1 MSNSEEEFPESK
13 KDSYELPEGEETKA
27 KSDGLGS
34 KRLVFLAKCMGV
46 SILLGILIYWA
57 SEATFRPPAVDS
69 ESNSEWVGLT
79 NDLIGRTRP
88 GWGDGAWG
96 PASFVGELPFELTS
110 QLLSSLYG
118 NFDVREIL
126 GPLRPFLLN
135 KASGWILVCIIS
147 GIVFGLI
154 RARSWRKRVIE
165 RQAYDEPIVSQKL
178 RTWLIRVALVLVLVV
193 VVFEIRNGLR
203 RGEREANF
211 QFLLA
216 SAKGNV
222 SDVNHWL
229 SEGASVHV
237 KIWEMERFKPNYERG
252 EYRHRMEYIGP
263 ARNASKEDADLFG
276 WENRGYNALHLA
288 AREGYKE
295 TVELLL
301 SKGANVNEKVDNSEK
316 IEIPRGTP
324 LHFAAQGGHKEIV
337 ELLLS
342 KGANVDERAGI
353 PNEREW
359 GFTALHLGIG
369 NLEIVELLLENGA
382 NVNAQNFH
390 GDGATSLHQ
399 ASRLGNVEVVKLL
412 LAKGARVDAKAAFKN
427 TPLHWAV
434 YSDKFDVAVVE
445 QLLSKG
451 ADVNAKTEYP
461 FYTPLHLAVRR
472 NFFLVREF
480 RRALESK
487 PDSEAK
493 AKLQAPLDAELK
505 KLGELKGLV
514 ELLIAQGAEV
524 NAESHDG
531 TPLDMAEVNE
541 LTETVELLRKH
552 GGKTKRELRE
562 E

>member
-1 MSNSEEEFPESK
+1 EFPESK

-27 KSDGLGS
+27 KSDGLG
-34 KRLVFLAKCMGV
+34 KRYVFLAKCMGV
-46 SILLGILIYWA
+46 SILFAILTYWA
-57 SEATFRPPAVDS
+57 SEASFRPPPVDKDVDTYEWRGWVNELKNSIHREQGGPVNYFS
-69 ESNSEWVGLT
+69 EAMLEF
-79 NDLIGRTRP
+79 
-88 GWGDGAWG
+88 G
-96 PASFVGELPFELTS
+96 PSFLFE
-110 QLLSSLYG
+110 
-118 NFDVREIL
+118 FFFAEIL
-126 GPLRPFLLN
+126 GWR
-135 KASGWILVCIIS
+135 AVVSHATGWIFFVCFL
-147 GIVFGLI
+147 GFVFWFF
-154 RARSWRKRVIE
+154 RAWSWRKKAIE
-165 RQAYDEPIVSQKL
+165 KQVYDEPFISQRL
-178 RTWLIRVALVLVLVV
+178 RTWLIRVALVLILVI
-193 VVFEIRNGLR
+193 VVFEIRNGMR

-216 SAKGNV
+216 AQKGQVDVVKKRLSNGGNVHLKAWELLNGDLLYLSSAKHA
-222 SDVNHWL
+222 SEEDVQL
-229 SEGASVHV
+229 LRE
-237 KIWEMERFKPNYERG
+237 
-252 EYRHRMEYIGP
+252 
-263 ARNASKEDADLFG
+263 SKG
-276 WENRGYNALHLA
+276 CNALHLA
-288 AREGYKE
+288 ARGGHKE

-552 GGKTKRELRE
+552 GGKTKRELR
-562 E
+562 